1 MSALVRAAIVVL
13 GLILMLGGLTLVVAS
28 GADVGAGLWSIALGA
43 LLVIVP
49 IIERNRYRS
58 ESADQANLAPGPG
71 GGEAADA
78 PIEARFHPTNEVFV
92 DPTTGHQMR
101 VHVDPRTGERRY
113 LAEA

>member
-1 MSALVRAAIVVL
+1 MSALVRAAIVVF
-13 GLILMLGGLTLVVAS
+13 GVILMLGGLTLVVAG

-58 ESADQANLAPGPG
+58 ESADQTNLAPGPG
-71 GGEAADA
+71 GGESADA
-78 PIEARFHPTNEVFV
+78 PIEARFRPTNEVFV